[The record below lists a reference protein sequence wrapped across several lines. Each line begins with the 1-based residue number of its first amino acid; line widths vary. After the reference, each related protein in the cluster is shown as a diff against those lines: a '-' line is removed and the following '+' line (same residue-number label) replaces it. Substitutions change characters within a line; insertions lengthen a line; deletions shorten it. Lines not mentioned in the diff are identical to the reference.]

1 MHLRARFG
9 SLLGLL
15 GLGLSL
21 AAGCGGDLDYQC
33 DRNAPKDCR
42 GACAY
47 VYSNDFSTP
56 LATFECLP
64 RCSAEATCP
73 EGKVPEIRGAEEP
86 PPANTR
92 TDDMKLTCVCTR
104 TP

>member
-1 MHLRARFG
+1 MRARARFG
-9 SLLGLL
+9 SLLGLF

-33 DRNAPKDCR
+33 DRNVPKDCR

-47 VYSNDFSTP
+47 VYSNDYSTDVP
-56 LATFECLP
+56 TFECLP
-64 RCSAEATCP
+64 VCSGEAKCP
-73 EGKVPEIRGAEEP
+73 AGNVPEIREEREP
-86 PPANTR
+86 PPANTL
-92 TDDMKLTCVCTR
+92 TDDMKPVCVCTR

>member
-1 MHLRARFG
+1 MRLCARFG
-9 SLLGLL
+9 SLLGLF
-15 GLGLSL
+15 GLGVAL
-21 AAGCGGDLDYQC
+21 AAGCGGELDYPC

-56 LATFECLP
+56 FTTFECLP

-73 EGKVPEIRGAEEP
+73 EGKAPEMRGEEDP
-86 PPANTR
+86 PPSNTHV
-92 TDDMKLTCVCTR
+92 DIMQSACVCTR